1 MKALKPF
8 LITFAIVITAG
19 VLLLVGGSALGSNFS
34 LSNVSTRIMSK
45 VGSTKA
51 KPSETKKKRA
61 KANPVTKAIVKEAI
75 TSYANQEGGTT
86 KKLLDTMSEED
97 KDQMIE
103 IIASN
108 VTLDSVSTLEKAASS
123 DDPDAILNYVQ
134 DNFSEEDVSDLQDI
148 LEKYDAIP

>member
-1 MKALKPF
+1 MKAIKPF
-8 LITFAIVITAG
+8 LITLAIVITAG
-19 VLLLVGGSALGSNFS
+19 VLFLVAGSAFGSNFS
-34 LSNVSTRIMSK
+34 LSSISTRIMSK
-45 VGSTKA
+45 QGSTKA
-51 KPSETKKKRA
+51 KSSETKKKRA

-75 TSYANQEGGTT
+75 TSYANQEGGAT

-148 LEKYDAIP
+148 LEKYDAVP